1 MTTHFQD
8 LVINLNQPV
17 VEGIAAIEASPA
29 QIALITDG
37 AGVLVGILT
46 NGDVRRF
53 LVRGGQPSVPVKDC
67 MNREFKAVRH
77 GSSREELLKLFDIGY
92 SAVPVIDEE
101 SRLVDFATPDY
112 FPPSKEAAVLARA
125 RAPVRISFSGG
136 GTDLTYYFMLNKGA
150 VLNTSL
156 ALYAH
161 ATLIPSDSPEINI
174 HSQDIDRQEHYSNL
188 RDLLDSP
195 EKGLLSAVVSV
206 IRPAFGFDLFVH
218 SDFPV
223 GSGLGGSSAVATSVV
238 AAFNELR
245 LDKWSTYEI
254 AELAFHAER
263 LCFNIAGGWQDQYA
277 SAFGGFN
284 LIEFDGVKNMVHS
297 IRLEPDIS
305 NELEE
310 CLLLCDTTIEHHSG
324 KIHERQR
331 QDFNNPG
338 QAQILKQIVEMCMRM
353 HRHLLRGELTEF
365 GVCLHEGWQMKQ
377 SLSSAIGGTALDQ
390 IYNAALES
398 GALGGKLLGAG
409 GGGFFLFYVQPRKRA
424 ALSNRLKEM
433 GCKLRSVRFESEG
446 VRSWRTKVA

>member
-1 MTTHFQD
+1 MTSHFQD
-8 LVINLNQPV
+8 LVVNQDQPV
-17 VEGIAAIEASPA
+17 LDAIAAIESSAA
-29 QIALITDG
+29 QISLVTDNN
-37 AGVLVGILT
+37 GVLVGILT

-53 LVRGGQPSVPVKDC
+53 LVRGQQTSVAVRQC
-67 MNREFKAVRH
+67 MNRDFKAVRH
-77 GSSREELLKLFDIGY
+77 GSSREELLKLFDLGY
-92 SAVPVIDEE
+92 SAVPLIDEE
-101 SRLVDFATPDY
+101 NRLVDFATPDY
-112 FPPSKEAAVLARA
+112 FPPAKEAAVLARA
-125 RAPVRISFSGG
+125 RAPVRVSFSGG
-136 GTDLTYYFMLNKGA
+136 GTDLTYFFMLNKGA
-150 VLNTSL
+150 VLNTAV

-161 ATLIPSDSPEINI
+161 ATLIPSDTPEINI
-174 HSQDIDRQEHYSNL
+174 YSQDIDRHEHYHSL
-188 RDLLDSP
+188 RELLDSP
-195 EKGLLSAVVSV
+195 EKGLLSSVVSV

-245 LDKWSTYEI
+245 LDAWSTYEI

-297 IRLEPDIS
+297 IRLEPAIS

-324 KIHERQR
+324 KIHEKQR
-331 QDFNNPG
+331 EDFNHAG
-338 QAQILKQIVEMCMRM
+338 QALLLKHIVELCMRM
-353 HRHLLRGELTEF
+353 HRHLLRGELMEF
-365 GVCLHEGWQMKQ
+365 GICLHEAWLMKQ
-377 SLSSAIGGTALDQ
+377 SLSSAIGSTALDQ
-390 IYNAALES
+390 IYNAARDS

-409 GGGFFLFYVQPRKRA
+409 GGGFFLFFVQPRQRA
-424 ALSNRLKEM
+424 AVSKRLKDM

-446 VRSWRTKVA
+446 VTSWRTKVA